1 LADKVLLVEDQEPL
15 RLAVREYLNGRGFDV
30 EQAGN
35 CEEARRVFA
44 ETHPTVAVLDYH
56 LPDGTALDLLRD
68 FKRSDPFVPLIILTA
83 FGSIDLAV
91 DAIKAGADQFL
102 TKPVEL
108 SALAVVI
115 QRAIEARKDRQKQ
128 LAGRSRQERDA
139 VNPFLGDSAAI
150 RKLEEQTR
158 RVLDADSPVLIQGET
173 GTGKTV
179 LARWIH
185 AHSRRA
191 DEAFVDLNCA
201 GLARELLETELFG
214 HEKGAFTGA
223 VASKTGLFEVAHR
236 GTVFLDEIGDVDP
249 QIQPKL
255 LKVLEDKQFRRLGDV
270 RDRKVDVRLVAAT
283 HQELAALVR
292 EKRFRSDLYFR
303 ISTIPLNVPPL
314 RERAE
319 DIPVLAQ
326 TLLHTATTEMGRPEV
341 SLKADALEAMQRYS
355 WPGNIREL
363 KNVIE
368 RAVLLSG
375 SRELSRRDLLFDMQ
389 GEVAAGWRPEGEMT
403 LDELEKKYVGWM
415 LQECR
420 GKVVEAARRL
430 GVPKSTLY
438 QKLKQYQIEIPRG
451 TPSEPE

>member
-1 LADKVLLVEDQEPL
+1 MADKVLLVEDQEAL
-15 RLAVREYLNGRGFDV
+15 RLAVAEYLGGRGFEV
-30 EQAGN
+30 VQASS
-35 CEEARRVFA
+35 CEAARRIFSD
-44 ETHPTVAVLDYH
+44 THPTVAVLDYH
-56 LPDGTALDLLRD
+56 LPDGTALDLLSD
-68 FKRSDPFVPLIILTA
+68 FKRGDPFVPLIILTA

-115 QRAIEARKDRQKQ
+115 RRAIEARKDRQRQ
-128 LAGRSRQERDA
+128 LAGRSRQEREA
-139 VNPFLGDSAAI
+139 VNPFLGTSAAI
-150 RKLEEQTR
+150 RKLEEQVT
-158 RVLDADSPVLIQGET
+158 RVLEADSPVLIQGET

-201 GLARELLETELFG
+201 GLSRELLETELFG

-270 RDRKVDVRLVAAT
+270 RDRKVDVRLLAAT
-283 HQELAALVR
+283 HQELTTLVR
-292 EKRFRSDLYFR
+292 EKKFRSDLYFR
-303 ISTIPLNVPPL
+303 ISTIPLNVPSL
-314 RERAE
+314 RERPE
-319 DIPVLAQ
+319 DIGALAQ
-326 TLLHTATTEMGRPEV
+326 MLLQQARVEMGRLDV
-341 SLKADALEAMQRYS
+341 TLKADALDALERYG

-375 SRELSRRDLLFDMQ
+375 SRELSRRDLLFDLQ
-389 GEVAAGWRPEGEMT
+389 GSLAGGWQPEGEMT
-403 LDELEKKYVGWM
+403 LEQVERKYIAWM
-415 LQECR
+415 LQQCH
-420 GKVVEAARRL
+420 GKVVEAAKRL
-430 GVPKSTLY
+430 NIPKSTLY
-438 QKLKQYQIEIPRG
+438 QKIKQYEIEGLRG
-451 TPSEPE
+451 EE

>member
-1 LADKVLLVEDQEPL
+1 M
-15 RLAVREYLNGRGFDV
+15 REYLEGRGFDIV
-30 EQAGN
+30 EAGN
-35 CEEARRVFA
+35 CQEARRVF
-44 ETHPTVAVLDYH
+44 TDSPPTVAVLDYH
-56 LPDGTALDLLRD
+56 LPDGTALDLLRE
-68 FKRSDPFVPLIILTA
+68 FKRIDPFVPLLILTA
-83 FGSIDLAV
+83 YGSIDLAV

-108 SALAVVI
+108 AALTLVI
-115 QRAIEARKDRQKQ
+115 QRTIEARKDRQKQ
-128 LAGRSRQERDA
+128 MAGRSKLERDA
-139 VNPFLGDSAAI
+139 VNPFLGSSSAI
-150 RKLEEQTR
+150 RKLEEQAH
-158 RVLDADSPVLIQGET
+158 RVLEADSPVLIQGET

-223 VASKTGLFEVAHR
+223 VSSKVGLFEVAHR

-270 RDRKVDVRLVAAT
+270 RDRKVDVRLLAAT

-292 EKRFRSDLYFR
+292 DKKFRSDLYFR

-319 DIPVLAQ
+319 DIPILAQ
-326 TLLHTATTEMGRPEV
+326 KLLRAAAAEMGKPET
-341 SLKADALEAMQRYS
+341 SLHPDAMEAMQRYA
-355 WPGNIREL
+355 WPGNIREM

-368 RAVLLSG
+368 RAVLLG
-375 SRELSRRDLLFDMQ
+375 GQGELSRRDLLFDARPQ
-389 GEVAAGWRPEGEMT
+389 LANGWRPEGELT
-403 LDELEKKYVGWM
+403 LDALERQYIGWM
-415 LQECR
+415 VEQCG
-420 GKVVEAARRL
+420 GKVAEAAKRL
-430 GVPKSTLY
+430 DVPKSTLY

-451 TPSEPE
+451 E

>member
-1 LADKVLLVEDQEPL
+1 VLLVEDQDPL
-15 RLAVREYLNGRGFDV
+15 RLAMREYLDARGFEV
-30 EQAGN
+30 VEAASCEQA
-35 CEEARRVFA
+35 RRIFA
-44 ETHPTVAVLDYH
+44 DTHPAVGVLDYH
-56 LPDGTALDLLRD
+56 LPDGTALDILRD

-83 FGSIDLAV
+83 YGSIDLAV

-108 SALAVVI
+108 SALALVI
-115 QRAIEARKDRQKQ
+115 ERAVEARKDHQKQ
-128 LAGRSRQERDA
+128 LAGRSKQERDSI
-139 VNPFLGDSAAI
+139 NPFLGSSTAI
-150 RKLEEQTR
+150 RKLEEQAR
-158 RVLDADSPVLIQGET
+158 RVLEADSPVLIQGET

-223 VASKTGLFEVAHR
+223 VSSKTGLFEVAHR

-270 RDRKVDVRLVAAT
+270 RDRKVDVRLIAAT

-292 EKRFRSDLYFR
+292 DKKFRSDLYFR

-314 RERAE
+314 RDRTE
-319 DIPVLAQ
+319 DIPILAQ
-326 TLLHTATTEMGRPEV
+326 MLLQSAVIEMGKPEIT
-341 SLKADALEAMQRYS
+341 LKPDALDAMQRYS

-375 SRELSRRDLLFDMQ
+375 SRELSRRDLLFDTQ
-389 GEVAAGWRPEGEMT
+389 SETAGVWQPEGEMT
-403 LDELEKKYVGWM
+403 LDQLQRKYIEWM
-415 LQECR
+415 LQQCG
-420 GKVVEAARRL
+420 GKVVLAAKRL
-430 GVPKSTLY
+430 DIPKSTLY
-438 QKLKQYQIEIPRG
+438 QKLKEYQIEVSRSVAIA
-451 TPSEPE
+451 EEE